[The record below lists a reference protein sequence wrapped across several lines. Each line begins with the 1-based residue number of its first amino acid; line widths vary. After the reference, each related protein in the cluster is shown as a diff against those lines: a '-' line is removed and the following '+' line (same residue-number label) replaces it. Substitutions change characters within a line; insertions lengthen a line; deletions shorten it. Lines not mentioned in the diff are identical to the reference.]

1 MLMVLTS
8 SNLSPAH
15 RVLVSDHLK
24 RPSQYT
30 WIRQVCAFP
39 SSMMICCK
47 RRESTIEG
55 SRKNKRCSGWTFHLL
70 EELGR
75 RLAD

>member
-1 MLMVLTS
+1 MLTVLTS
-8 SNLSPAH
+8 NNLPPAH

-24 RPSQYT
+24 QPSQYT
-30 WIRQVCAFP
+30 WNRQVRTFP

-47 RRESTIEG
+47 RREGTIEG
-55 SRKNKRCSGWTFHLL
+55 SRKKRRCSGWWFHLL